1 MASIEIRSIDR
12 LNNANANK
20 SDLPEDAILL
30 NNIPIKAYCILIDIF
45 KEFQNDLR
53 AEGVKAYN
61 AYFNRLI
68 GSIDADYVT
77 EQELT
82 YFSQI
87 SFWIMDAKTLDR
99 FMRRAPIKVEYVR
112 KACEVDFS
120 PAKRVNEVIAE
131 IMVLLN
137 KSYIIAEN
145 GSITCYNMN
154 HIPLFEIT
162 DNPNRIGEIKIPGF
176 MEEG

>member
-53 AEGVKAYN
+53 AEGVKVYN

-68 GSIDADYVT
+68 CSID
-77 EQELT
+77 L
-82 YFSQI
+82 
-87 SFWIMDAKTLDR
+87 
-99 FMRRAPIKVEYVR
+99 
-112 KACEVDFS
+112 
-120 PAKRVNEVIAE
+120 
-131 IMVLLN
+131 
-137 KSYIIAEN
+137 
-145 GSITCYNMN
+145 
-154 HIPLFEIT
+154 
-162 DNPNRIGEIKIPGF
+162 
-176 MEEG
+176 